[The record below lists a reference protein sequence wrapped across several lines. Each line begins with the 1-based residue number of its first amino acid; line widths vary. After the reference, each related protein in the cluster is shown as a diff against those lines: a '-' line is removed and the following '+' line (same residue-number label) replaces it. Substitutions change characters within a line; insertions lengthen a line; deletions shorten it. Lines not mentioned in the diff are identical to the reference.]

1 MRRCGSERMN
11 ENSGLGTLRWLALVS
26 DLRFR
31 VSVTLDR
38 SHYSSEPL
46 FPYL

>member
-1 MRRCGSERMN
+1 MN
-11 ENSGLGTLRWLALVS
+11 ETSGLGTLRQVALVS

-31 VSVTLDR
+31 LSVTLDR
-38 SHYSSEPL
+38 SCYISEPL